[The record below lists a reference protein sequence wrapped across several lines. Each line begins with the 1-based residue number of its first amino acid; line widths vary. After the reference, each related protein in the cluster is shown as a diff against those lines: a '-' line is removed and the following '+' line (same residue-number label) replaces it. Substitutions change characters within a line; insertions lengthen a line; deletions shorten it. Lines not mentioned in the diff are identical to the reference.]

1 MKHKLFSIAIAL
13 ALGVSALPTFA
24 QSSRGDTTRSPTD
37 SVTNREDC
45 DQLEGSS
52 RSGCLREFTSPAQ
65 GSSLRRRD
73 AETRFAF
80 PPGTPGNTIP
90 QDLGPQ
96 D

>member
-13 ALGVSALPTFA
+13 ALSVSALPTFA

-37 SVTNREDC
+37 SVTSREDC

-52 RSGCLREFTSPAQ
+52 RSGCLRELGSPAQ
-65 GSSLRRRD
+65 GSPFRRLD
-73 AETRFAF
+73 GGTRFAF
-80 PPGTPGNTIP
+80 PPSTPGSTIP

>member
-1 MKHKLFSIAIAL
+1 MKRKLFSIAVAL
-13 ALGVSALPTFA
+13 ALSVSALPTFA

-52 RSGCLREFTSPAQ
+52 RSGCLRELGSPAP
-65 GSSLRRRD
+65 GSPLRRRD
-73 AETRFAF
+73 AELRFAF
-80 PPGTPGNTIP
+80 PASTAGSTIP
-90 QDLGPQ
+90 HDLGPQ

>member
-1 MKHKLFSIAIAL
+1 MNHKLFSIAIAL
-13 ALGVSALPTFA
+13 ALSVSALPTFA

-45 DQLEGSS
+45 DQLEASS
-52 RSGCLREFTSPAQ
+52 RSGCLRDLAGPAQ
-65 GSSLRRRD
+65 GSPLRRRD
-73 AETRFAF
+73 AETRLAF
-80 PPGTPGNTIP
+80 PPSTPGSSIP